1 MIMDQLDKWEERL
14 RPQVMEVDLL
24 GEVPLSEDE
33 VRLLGQLIGDLVRRK
48 GWTQAARLLREQYP
62 CSYAVF
68 MVAQGARGY
77 EAGDF
82 WSAIREATG
91 LSIPPTQALQ
101 WGQLF
106 EEIVQKLPVVQFPP
120 LGGPRYIGPILAH
133 GGIPDYCLADFF
145 DHFLRPLVTRPE
157 YASLSVEEFIQR
169 RLLQASVT
177 FLTDKPVLRFLQYG
191 GQPAVDFVER
201 CREMALAWEERG
213 EIPSPEAL
221 GLPPRVVK
229 GYQDWLE
236 GRARPSLR
244 RRAIYRSPV
253 LFLDPWGWGPALRLP
268 SQPVPGAGA
277 DMKALW
283 LIFLDSP
290 TKIGVDVRKD
300 EPDWKT
306 VPCDF
311 PLPGPAP
318 EYRVALAFARVE
330 EDERFP
336 QEVQREWWIPGLR
349 EESPLLWFDP
359 KDGRQLLPQ
368 DTLPAGRLW
377 VLRPPDVVL
386 ETDPPESLQ
395 VTEEF
400 PRMPGE
406 WCDYIG
412 EEVDLSQAR
421 RLTVR
426 RGNQPVREYTVLG
439 LGPEDQPALVGGRRL
454 PIDDDRPPF
463 YVGVPPSLR
472 IPLPPTPRL
481 HRWYVEIRNEGP
493 ALPPVQVSFTLAD
506 LQQDVDVE
514 DGVAVLDLREWLGEE
529 PMGTYQVKVRGP
541 LGHKANLAFRILP
554 VLGIAG
560 HDTLY
565 LPEAME
571 EARLLVETDTQ
582 TTLTLQPG
590 TNHCRVDLMVE
601 ENGRRLYEVTAGV
614 ARADFPLRFVRPT
627 DRGDAVY
634 VPLSVPIRRLRWMLV
649 LGREHAGIPE
659 WRTTSLR
666 LPLDALEQAREPL
679 LLVDLFGGT
688 VGNLT
693 VRLSLQDED
702 GTVLQEREGR
712 WRAGQPHLR
721 FDLAA
726 FLDTLRQSA
735 GLSFVFH
742 LVMQGLPG
750 RGEVSYPTLQVAR
763 RFVAQ
768 WKEIESAQIMDTI
781 YLRLRWEASFRVRH
795 RLVRL
800 WPVWRPWEPPMEI
813 PIPDKAQ
820 DEYVCAFPAAQ
831 LVPGRY
837 LVEFSVQDPWTA
849 ASPNRPSPT
858 SPTVRSVLIPRD
870 AVMKRLHELRH
881 RAARD
886 GLSFLLALEAA
897 CIRRD
902 AGQEGLA
909 RKAFQWC
916 FEHLDEA
923 EIAHILALV
932 REVVGDP
939 DLEGPLRVKMAAAS
953 RIQRMLDT
961 FHRGELPKSLYREY
975 LAGLPSPSLWP
986 TETCKLLMEV
996 DDEQTRF
1003 QAGKQL
1009 IMRKD
1014 PSGAQ
1019 VIAQWLQECGGDMT
1033 SLIRRFTGAGDKQL
1047 RFYIMKWSIE
1057 TDLVSGVQTIVRC
1070 LKEGL
1075 LSHEEATSLIQ
1086 EHLPQSLE
1094 ALVNILP
1101 DPAAQS
1107 LLEQLRRRDPE
1118 RVPVIAYP
1126 GCWIRCVA
1134 GWGRLER
1141 IEGADGLPRQVV
1153 VFSDPEPGLHF
1164 YVLLR
1169 AHDPQRSE
1177 KALINLDENT
1187 VVFPDAQRVYMCSKC
1202 RMFCSADYN
1211 LIIEHHDRVAHG
1223 GIHPSFQTVS
1233 ARSIQQLVPLTF
1245 SRSIPPQPWE

>member
-1 MIMDQLDKWEERL
+1 
-14 RPQVMEVDLL
+14 
-24 GEVPLSEDE
+24 
-33 VRLLGQLIGDLVRRK
+33 
-48 GWTQAARLLREQYP
+48 
-62 CSYAVF
+62 
-68 MVAQGARGY
+68 
-77 EAGDF
+77 
-82 WSAIREATG
+82 
-91 LSIPPTQALQ
+91 
-101 WGQLF
+101 
-106 EEIVQKLPVVQFPP
+106 
-120 LGGPRYIGPILAH
+120 
-133 GGIPDYCLADFF
+133 
-145 DHFLRPLVTRPE
+145 
-157 YASLSVEEFIQR
+157 
-169 RLLQASVT
+169 
-177 FLTDKPVLRFLQYG
+177 
-191 GQPAVDFVER
+191 
-201 CREMALAWEERG
+201 
-213 EIPSPEAL
+213 
-221 GLPPRVVK
+221 VK

-742 LVMQGLPG
+742 LAMQGLPG
-750 RGEVSYPTLQVAR
+750 GAR
-763 RFVAQ
+763 
-768 WKEIESAQIMDTI
+768 S
-781 YLRLRWEASFRVRH
+781 
-795 RLVRL
+795 
-800 WPVWRPWEPPMEI
+800 
-813 PIPDKAQ
+813 PIPP
-820 DEYVCAFPAAQ
+820 FRSPAA
-831 LVPGRY
+831 
-837 LVEFSVQDPWTA
+837 S
-849 ASPNRPSPT
+849 
-858 SPTVRSVLIPRD
+858 
-870 AVMKRLHELRH
+870 
-881 RAARD
+881 
-886 GLSFLLALEAA
+886 
-897 CIRRD
+897 
-902 AGQEGLA
+902 
-909 RKAFQWC
+909 
-916 FEHLDEA
+916 
-923 EIAHILALV
+923 
-932 REVVGDP
+932 
-939 DLEGPLRVKMAAAS
+939 
-953 RIQRMLDT
+953 
-961 FHRGELPKSLYREY
+961 
-975 LAGLPSPSLWP
+975 SPS
-986 TETCKLLMEV
+986 
-996 DDEQTRF
+996 
-1003 QAGKQL
+1003 GK
-1009 IMRKD
+1009 R
-1014 PSGAQ
+1014 
-1019 VIAQWLQECGGDMT
+1019 
-1033 SLIRRFTGAGDKQL
+1033 
-1047 RFYIMKWSIE
+1047 
-1057 TDLVSGVQTIVRC
+1057 
-1070 LKEGL
+1070 
-1075 LSHEEATSLIQ
+1075 
-1086 EHLPQSLE
+1086 
-1094 ALVNILP
+1094 
-1101 DPAAQS
+1101 
-1107 LLEQLRRRDPE
+1107 
-1118 RVPVIAYP
+1118 
-1126 GCWIRCVA
+1126 
-1134 GWGRLER
+1134 
-1141 IEGADGLPRQVV
+1141 
-1153 VFSDPEPGLHF
+1153 
-1164 YVLLR
+1164 
-1169 AHDPQRSE
+1169 
-1177 KALINLDENT
+1177 
-1187 VVFPDAQRVYMCSKC
+1187 
-1202 RMFCSADYN
+1202 
-1211 LIIEHHDRVAHG
+1211 
-1223 GIHPSFQTVS
+1223 
-1233 ARSIQQLVPLTF
+1233 
-1245 SRSIPPQPWE
+1245 